1 MIPDRRI
8 LVLGAGG
15 HAKVVID
22 IVELSALGTIVGILD
37 DDPRKHGM
45 EFFGYTVLGG
55 RDALPALL
63 ASGALCGIGAIGHNR
78 ARRDIAEWFVQS
90 GGQLL
95 AAIHPSAIV
104 ARSARIGRGT
114 VVMAGA
120 VINPDA
126 AIADNVIVNTGAIVE
141 HDCDVGAH
149 AHLGPASTLCGGVKI
164 GDGALI
170 GVGAKVIP
178 GVRVGNWATL
188 GAGSVVLD
196 AIADDAVAFGVPA
209 RPAEFTFDKTQHAG
223 R

>member
-1 MIPDRRI
+1 MNAERRI

-37 DDPRKHGM
+37 DDPRKHGI

-63 ASGALCGIGAIGHNR
+63 AGGSLCGIGAIGHNR

-95 AAIHPSAIV
+95 AAIHPSAII
-104 ARSARIGRGT
+104 ARGARIGRGT

-126 AIADNVIVNTGAIVE
+126 AIADNVIVNTGAIIE

-149 AHLGPASTLCGGVKI
+149 AHLGPASTLCGGVTI
-164 GDGALI
+164 GEGALI
-170 GVGAKVIP
+170 GVGAKVTP
-178 GVRVGNWATL
+178 GVRVGKWSTL
-188 GAGSVVLD
+188 GAGAVLLAEVADGVV
-196 AIADDAVAFGVPA
+196 AVGIPA
-209 RPAEFTFDKTQHAG
+209 STLPR
-223 R
+223 